1 MKRYLSRIAAYVLV
15 AYTTFAL
22 PSCDI
27 KDEEL
32 WERVD
37 ELFERVEKLEDVC
50 SQMNAD
56 IHSIQSVIDA
66 IQNNYSITSVTPLD
80 NEEGYSITFSNGDK
94 IIINHGK
101 DGENGKDGQ
110 TPTINIKDMGNG
122 QYAWLLNGEILRDVQ
137 SNPIPVNGQNGKDG
151 EDGTSAPTPMVKT
164 GSELISSGVDGSWD
178 RETVYISV
186 NRGNSW
192 TQISSNN
199 GASVFSSVDT
209 DKSGYITF
217 TLTNG
222 IKFTVHRT
230 DDFASL
236 IVGEWYIYDED
247 YSNGIY
253 QFNADG
259 TYSYY
264 PNNDISHREDGTY
277 EVLKDRNSIILCDKN
292 YNEELI
298 DLIIVNE
305 YLMKWDD
312 GRIDYLYR
320 HNAFVFEK
328 TEINVPQE
336 GGTFTIQV
344 NAKFPFYIS
353 DDNSNYIEN
362 SSTNNIY
369 ATYNSTLS
377 YAASKTENSI
387 VLTVAPNMSYL
398 NLTGEFYVEDRYGNS
413 IGTITINQEKNTEV
427 IPGEINLSEWGKS
440 YVISLFYEIGYRCNE
455 LTNMG
460 WDYISGDNSD
470 FKPKLSPDNGT
481 LSYNW
486 TNTYNTIN
494 NMNKILNQA
503 EQEFPNGPLKAPLQ
517 TLRAILYY
525 NLAVYWE
532 NVCYVTEEN
541 LNEFNSIQQL
551 TTEQLF
557 EKLEPQLKNAIDV
570 LQERA
575 YRDEGYNDFYLSKDV
590 ARMTLA
596 QIYMFMKKYSEAE
609 LLLQKIKDNNFY
621 GYYSIRYICAYGSTF
636 ERQLLYNYTELLLSL
651 SECKLNGDTPA
662 DVDIFINEILDEFH
676 LNIENTDKR
685 QIMKEILLKTGIHD
699 GYFAFLKR
707 NGLAKETIGITED
720 YQLLFPIPQSE
731 LNSNPNM
738 VQNPGY

>member
-137 SNPIPVNGQNGKDG
+137 GNPIPVNGQDGKDG
-151 EDGTSAPTPMVKT
+151 EDGISAPTPMVKT
-164 GSELISSGVDGSWD
+164 GSELISSGIAGSWD
-178 RETVYISV
+178 RKAVYISV

-192 TQISSNN
+192 TQISADN
-199 GASVFSSVDT
+199 GNSIFSSVNT
-209 DKSGYITF
+209 DNIGYIEF
-217 TLTNG
+217 TLING
-222 IKFTVHRT
+222 TKFTVPRT
-230 DDFASL
+230 DDLASL
-236 IVGEWYIYDED
+236 ILGEWYGYGRRL
-247 YSNGIY
+247 NGTY
-253 QFNADG
+253 QFNEDG
-259 TYSYY
+259 TYIRNEY
-264 PNNDISHREDGTY
+264 PENEDGTY
-277 EVLKDRNSIILCDKN
+277 EILKDRHGMILKTKDRESYINIISVD
-292 YNEELI
+292 
-298 DLIIVNE
+298 E
-305 YLMKWDD
+305 YFMK
-312 GRIDYLYR
+312 GESHASMEYLYR
-320 HNAFVFEK
+320 PNSFVFDK
-328 TEINVPQE
+328 TEIKAPQK
-336 GGTFTIQV
+336 GGTFTINV
-344 NAKFPFYIS
+344 NAKFPFKIS
-353 DDNSNYIEN
+353 ENNSLQESIVGSNIYSSIN
-362 SSTNNIY
+362 SSI
-369 ATYNSTLS
+369 S
-377 YAASKTENSI
+377 YTTTCTDKSI
-387 VLTVAPNMSYL
+387 EIKIEPNMSNL
-398 NLTGEFYVEDRYGNS
+398 NLIAEFYIEDTYGNR
-413 IGTITINQEKNTEV
+413 IGTITVNQEKNTE
-427 IPGEINLSEWGKS
+427 ITPSEISLSEWGKS

-494 NMNKILNQA
+494 NINKILNQA

>member
-137 SNPIPVNGQNGKDG
+137 GNPIPVNGQNGKDG

-222 IKFTVHRT
+222 IKFTVRRT

-305 YLMKWDD
+305 YL
-312 GRIDYLYR
+312 
-320 HNAFVFEK
+320 N
-328 TEINVPQE
+328 
-336 GGTFTIQV
+336 
-344 NAKFPFYIS
+344 
-353 DDNSNYIEN
+353 
-362 SSTNNIY
+362 
-369 ATYNSTLS
+369 
-377 YAASKTENSI
+377 
-387 VLTVAPNMSYL
+387 
-398 NLTGEFYVEDRYGNS
+398 
-413 IGTITINQEKNTEV
+413 
-427 IPGEINLSEWGKS
+427 
-440 YVISLFYEIGYRCNE
+440 
-455 LTNMG
+455 
-460 WDYISGDNSD
+460 
-470 FKPKLSPDNGT
+470 
-481 LSYNW
+481 
-486 TNTYNTIN
+486 
-494 NMNKILNQA
+494 
-503 EQEFPNGPLKAPLQ
+503 
-517 TLRAILYY
+517 
-525 NLAVYWE
+525 
-532 NVCYVTEEN
+532 
-541 LNEFNSIQQL
+541 
-551 TTEQLF
+551 
-557 EKLEPQLKNAIDV
+557 
-570 LQERA
+570 
-575 YRDEGYNDFYLSKDV
+575 
-590 ARMTLA
+590 
-596 QIYMFMKKYSEAE
+596 
-609 LLLQKIKDNNFY
+609 
-621 GYYSIRYICAYGSTF
+621 
-636 ERQLLYNYTELLLSL
+636 
-651 SECKLNGDTPA
+651 
-662 DVDIFINEILDEFH
+662 
-676 LNIENTDKR
+676 
-685 QIMKEILLKTGIHD
+685 
-699 GYFAFLKR
+699 
-707 NGLAKETIGITED
+707 
-720 YQLLFPIPQSE
+720 
-731 LNSNPNM
+731 
-738 VQNPGY
+738 